1 MAEKYRKVKTDY
13 WITPG
18 ILKMTTEE
26 RYLYLYLFT
35 NPHISLAGVLRVGE
49 EIMAVHTG
57 LSVEKVVKTLQN
69 LKSLDKIEVG
79 NGSIWVKR
87 SINHQNLSSPNLV
100 KGIVR
105 NVKGIRDKSLRKKV
119 ISEVSR
125 LPELSEYFQ
134 GADCGSR
141 GDRVGCGGS
150 CDDYN
155 GSGSGEKSGVV
166 SVQSVKDE
174 KKCENKYSADSME
187 VKLAKRLG
195 EAILER
201 KPDFS
206 AVLLEKKRAWQKWAV
221 FTDRMMRI
229 DGRKAERVK
238 EVIDWVQDNDFWQ
251 NNVLSTNKL
260 RQQFDRLEL
269 QMRGDRGRRG
279 GAVGATERQVF

>member
-13 WITPG
+13 WITPS

-87 SINHQNLSSPNLV
+87 FINHQNLSSPNLV

-150 CDDYN
+150 CDDY
-155 GSGSGEKSGVV
+155 
-166 SVQSVKDE
+166 
-174 KKCENKYSADSME
+174 KCENKYSADSME

-279 GAVGATERQVF
+279 GAVSATERQVF